1 MKKLFLF
8 IFALVS
14 CLNIVAQDSE
24 GYFDVSRTVTGK
36 SLRLIQSPN
45 VDIQNKM
52 TGDLETKK
60 YVAYYNSLGIETPT
74 KGKKTVKYK
83 IGFLI
88 MDHFDFSIPKN
99 SRLLIKFKN
108 GQTMTLTTADDN
120 ESDYKSISGL
130 DRYYVSASYVV
141 TEQQLNKII
150 SQGISK
156 IRIEAGVRNFDVIP
170 EVDMAK
176 FTKEFKVGIYDRY
189 NNKKDSF
196 TDGF

>member
-1 MKKLFLF
+1 M
-8 IFALVS
+8 
-14 CLNIVAQDSE
+14 AQDSE

-52 TGDLETKK
+52 TGNLETKK

-176 FTKEFKVGIYDRY
+176 ITKEFKTGIYDRY